1 VSIKTQETCKPV
13 PPRWTTAK
21 IQAEKRVCVLCVN
34 PAICAVCA
42 VLAVRS
48 FNNLRWHNR
57 GRGFESHPLRH
68 LLSITYSRR
77 ALPACNSPRFP
88 QDFHR
93 FTLRIFN
100 NLSLRGGNKN
110 PRGHNCTQEPTLAP
124 KRRPVGRTR
133 R

>member
-1 VSIKTQETCKPV
+1 MSIKTQETCKPV

-68 LLSITYSRR
+68 RKLSSPVKPLKNITFVLCTTALKSTRMPPMNYSVHQ
-77 ALPACNSPRFP
+77 AGSE
-88 QDFHR
+88 
-93 FTLRIFN
+93 
-100 NLSLRGGNKN
+100 G
-110 PRGHNCTQEPTLAP
+110 
-124 KRRPVGRTR
+124 
-133 R
+133 

>member
-68 LLSITYSRR
+68 PISLLVNQITAANFSCTSGV
-77 ALPACNSPRFP
+77 P
-88 QDFHR
+88 
-93 FTLRIFN
+93 FTA
-100 NLSLRGGNKN
+100 GK
-110 PRGHNCTQEPTLAP
+110 
-124 KRRPVGRTR
+124 
-133 R
+133 

>member
-1 VSIKTQETCKPV
+1 MSIKTQETCKPV

-57 GRGFESHPLRH
+57 GRGFESHPLRQPISL
-68 LLSITYSRR
+68 LLSYMKASDFSCTFGVPFVR
-77 ALPACNSPRFP
+77 AKTREAC
-88 QDFHR
+88 
-93 FTLRIFN
+93 
-100 NLSLRGGNKN
+100 
-110 PRGHNCTQEPTLAP
+110 
-124 KRRPVGRTR
+124 
-133 R
+133 

>member
-42 VLAVRS
+42 VPAVRS

-57 GRGFESHPLRH
+57 GRGFESHPLRQP
-68 LLSITYSRR
+68 I
-77 ALPACNSPRFP
+77 
-88 QDFHR
+88 
-93 FTLRIFN
+93 
-100 NLSLRGGNKN
+100 SLRFCYLTAS
-110 PRGHNCTQEPTLAP
+110 RFSCTFGVPLVSEA
-124 KRRPVGRTR
+124 GI
-133 R
+133 

>member
-1 VSIKTQETCKPV
+1 MSIKTQETCKPV

-68 LLSITYSRR
+68 NTVDSPQSTVHSQQPYQRVVRSHLPISSCRNQQLAEEAMRLDEASRYC
-77 ALPACNSPRFP
+77 LDIVGHAC
-88 QDFHR
+88 
-93 FTLRIFN
+93 LC
-100 NLSLRGGNKN
+100 LM
-110 PRGHNCTQEPTLAP
+110 
-124 KRRPVGRTR
+124 
-133 R
+133 

>member
-1 VSIKTQETCKPV
+1 MSIKTQETCKPV

-57 GRGFESHPLRH
+57 GRGFESHPLRQPNTSVS
-68 LLSITYSRR
+68 L
-77 ALPACNSPRFP
+77 ALPGSV
-88 QDFHR
+88 
-93 FTLRIFN
+93 IW
-100 NLSLRGGNKN
+100 
-110 PRGHNCTQEPTLAP
+110 CTFGVPFVRE
-124 KRRPVGRTR
+124 KTR
-133 R
+133 ES

>member
-1 VSIKTQETCKPV
+1 MSIKTQETCKPV

-57 GRGFESHPLRH
+57 GRGFESHPLRQKT
-68 LLSITYSRR
+68 SQQFTVNSRQ
-77 ALPACNSPRFP
+77 SY
-88 QDFHR
+88 
-93 FTLRIFN
+93 
-100 NLSLRGGNKN
+100 
-110 PRGHNCTQEPTLAP
+110 TQ
-124 KRRPVGRTR
+124 RRPNCVTVSN
-133 R
+133 

>member
-42 VLAVRS
+42 VPAVRS

-57 GRGFESHPLRH
+57 GRGFESHPLRQAFRMSG
-68 LLSITYSRR
+68 LDAILKSS
-77 ALPACNSPRFP
+77 
-88 QDFHR
+88 QD
-93 FTLRIFN
+93 I
-100 NLSLRGGNKN
+100 
-110 PRGHNCTQEPTLAP
+110 P
-124 KRRPVGRTR
+124 
-133 R
+133 

>member
-68 LLSITYSRR
+68 KTVQSLQSIVDSQTAHPASYGRSRKSLPR
-77 ALPACNSPRFP
+77 ACREGGNPACSRPTRTRAFA
-88 QDFHR
+88 
-93 FTLRIFN
+93 
-100 NLSLRGGNKN
+100 GGNTEV
-110 PRGHNCTQEPTLAP
+110 P
-124 KRRPVGRTR
+124 
-133 R
+133 

>member
-1 VSIKTQETCKPV
+1 MSIKTQETCKPV

-57 GRGFESHPLRH
+57 GRGFESHLLRQPIFLFLNEFDGIAFLCISHVPFPL
-68 LLSITYSRR
+68 
-77 ALPACNSPRFP
+77 PR
-88 QDFHR
+88 
-93 FTLRIFN
+93 IY
-100 NLSLRGGNKN
+100 
-110 PRGHNCTQEPTLAP
+110 
-124 KRRPVGRTR
+124 
-133 R
+133 

>member
-1 VSIKTQETCKPV
+1 VVVDNNVQQAELVVRSELPSPASLKAAAAGTDSTGGINSCQFKTQETCKPV

-68 LLSITYSRR
+68 
-77 ALPACNSPRFP
+77 
-88 QDFHR
+88 
-93 FTLRIFN
+93 
-100 NLSLRGGNKN
+100 
-110 PRGHNCTQEPTLAP
+110 PTLKLRVARLP
-124 KRRPVGRTR
+124 KL
-133 R
+133 